1 MKVEN
6 VKVEKLDNL
15 GRGIAR
21 VNNKVFFIE
30 NALPEEVVDIEI
42 IKDKKN
48 YSFARRIRLDK
59 KSKYRREICPYSDF
73 CGGCDLISLEYHEQ
87 LEYKQNKIEE
97 LVRRNLGE
105 DIKINNIIYDKDFAY
120 RNKILLHIMQEKL
133 GFFEQMTNNIVD
145 IDKCLLVNDRI
156 NSLISLIRKF
166 IKNNRELKS
175 VVIRSSSNG
184 DTMLIFS
191 GNVSKELLLESF
203 SMVDVIVL
211 NNKTVKGQ
219 FIKERLGDKEFLIY
233 PNSFFQVNMF
243 NTLNLYNEV
252 KRMTYNKKYGNI
264 LDLYCGTG
272 TIGIFL
278 SQIATSV
285 VGIEV
290 VEDAVIAAKIN
301 ADINNVENIKFI
313 CGRVEDYIDRFN
325 NIDLIILDPPRS
337 GLDKK
342 TIDNVKRINP
352 KEVIYVSCD
361 PMTLVRDLK
370 VLGEDYLIKEI
381 TPVDMFPNTHHVECV
396 SVLHR
401 KSLEK

>member
-21 VNNKVFFIE
+21 IDNKIVFIE

-48 YSFARRIRLDK
+48 YSLARRIRLDK

-73 CGGCDLISLEYHEQ
+73 CGGCDLISLEYDKQ

-156 NSLISLIRKF
+156 NSLISLIREF

-184 DTMLIFS
+184 NTMLIFS

-211 NNKTVKGQ
+211 NNKLVKGQ

-290 VEDAVIAAKIN
+290 VEDAVIAAKSN
-301 ADINNVENIKFI
+301 ADINNVENVKFI
-313 CGRVEDYIDRFN
+313 CGRVEDYIDGFN
-325 NIDLIILDPPRS
+325 NIDLIIVDPPRS

-352 KEVIYVSCD
+352 KEIIYVSCD

-370 VLGEDYLIKEI
+370 ELKDNYLIKEI
-381 TPVDMFPNTHHVECV
+381 TPVDMFSNTHHVE
-396 SVLHR
+396 SVCLLNLR
-401 KSLEK
+401 